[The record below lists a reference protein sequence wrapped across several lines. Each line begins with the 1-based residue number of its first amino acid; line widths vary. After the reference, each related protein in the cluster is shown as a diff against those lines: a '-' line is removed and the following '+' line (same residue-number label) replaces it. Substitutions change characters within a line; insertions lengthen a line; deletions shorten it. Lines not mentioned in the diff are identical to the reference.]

1 MTVLA
6 GLRVLD
12 FTEYI
17 AGPYGGMLLGD
28 MGADVIKVEP
38 PGGDRW
44 RQGVFYAPHET
55 RNNLSMN
62 RSKRGIAIDLAT
74 DDGQKII
81 HKMVRRSD
89 VVMHN
94 FRPGVAERLGIDYD
108 TLSALN
114 PSLVYCHNTAF
125 GTRGPL
131 ANKGGYDILSM
142 AATGFL
148 TGPAGRIEQGKLI
161 AAMGIPVA
169 DISSSIF
176 QALAIC
182 AALWN
187 RERTGR
193 GQKIDTSLLGAGIAV
208 QATRMTS
215 VEETD
220 RPRRDQ
226 FLANLREHS
235 GAATSLTDLIE
246 NRIPEGQLAHG
257 NFYFRAYETADRPIA
272 VACLNDRLR
281 RRCAEVIGFSD
292 PRQDDSDFNPEAEGS
307 VDVLKRIAVQVEDI
321 MRTKTFAEWTAV
333 FDEADVPCGPIKF
346 IEELFDDPQ
355 ALANDLVVEVDH
367 TTLGP
372 IKMAGAPFDFH
383 GTPLNIHRA
392 SPGIGEHAD
401 ELLSEFGYSDDEIR
415 LLREGNIIV

>member
-148 TGPAGRIEQGKLI
+148 TGPAGRVEQGKLI

-401 ELLSEFGYSDDEIR
+401 ELLSEFGYSHDEIR

>member
-148 TGPAGRIEQGKLI
+148 TGPAGRVEQGKLI

-169 DISSSIF
+169 DISSGIF

-292 PRQDDSDFNPEAEGS
+292 PRQDDSDFDPEAEGS

-401 ELLSEFGYSDDEIR
+401 ELLSEFGYSHDEIR

>member
-401 ELLSEFGYSDDEIR
+401 ELLSEFGYSHDEIR

>member
-148 TGPAGRIEQGKLI
+148 TGPAGRIE
-161 AAMGIPVA
+161 
-169 DISSSIF
+169 
-176 QALAIC
+176 
-182 AALWN
+182 
-187 RERTGR
+187 
-193 GQKIDTSLLGAGIAV
+193 
-208 QATRMTS
+208 
-215 VEETD
+215 
-220 RPRRDQ
+220 
-226 FLANLREHS
+226 
-235 GAATSLTDLIE
+235 
-246 NRIPEGQLAHG
+246 
-257 NFYFRAYETADRPIA
+257 
-272 VACLNDRLR
+272 
-281 RRCAEVIGFSD
+281 
-292 PRQDDSDFNPEAEGS
+292 
-307 VDVLKRIAVQVEDI
+307 
-321 MRTKTFAEWTAV
+321 
-333 FDEADVPCGPIKF
+333 
-346 IEELFDDPQ
+346 
-355 ALANDLVVEVDH
+355 
-367 TTLGP
+367 
-372 IKMAGAPFDFH
+372 
-383 GTPLNIHRA
+383 
-392 SPGIGEHAD
+392 
-401 ELLSEFGYSDDEIR
+401 
-415 LLREGNIIV
+415 

>member
-292 PRQDDSDFNPEAEGS
+292 PRQDDSDFDPEAEGS

-401 ELLSEFGYSDDEIR
+401 ELLSEFGYSHDEIR

>member
-148 TGPAGRIEQGKLI
+148 TGPAGRVEQGKLI
-161 AAMGIPVA
+161 AATGIPVA

-292 PRQDDSDFNPEAEGS
+292 PRQDDSDFDPEAEGS

-401 ELLSEFGYSDDEIR
+401 ELLSEFGYSHDEIR

>member
-148 TGPAGRIEQGKLI
+148 TGPAGRVEQGKLI

-169 DISSSIF
+169 DISSGIF

-401 ELLSEFGYSDDEIR
+401 ELLSEFGYSHDEIR

>member
-125 GTRGPL
+125 GARGPL

-169 DISSSIF
+169 DISSGIF

-292 PRQDDSDFNPEAEGS
+292 PRQDDSDFDPEAEGS

-401 ELLSEFGYSDDEIR
+401 ELLSEFGYSHDEIR

>member
-169 DISSSIF
+169 DISSGIF

-292 PRQDDSDFNPEAEGS
+292 PRQDDSDFDPEAEGS

-401 ELLSEFGYSDDEIR
+401 ELLSEFGYSHDEIR